1 MKREGRN
8 RTIDIFRAIAI
19 LAVLIYHF
27 YYFCDYPYQAHTI
40 LNRFLGIG
48 GELGVTL
55 FFIIS
60 GFGIAA
66 SLQNMEEKEG
76 KISAKRFL
84 QKRFLRILPQYY
96 ACIGILL
103 LLTSSA
109 QYVNKKGLFDVFTH
123 VIFIHNWFPSTHG
136 SINGV
141 LWSMGTIFQFYI
153 VAVWVKKIFDKNK
166 WLTVGGAV
174 LISVGLKILFYH
186 WILPARAADAS
197 WYFIYA
203 RQIFTAL
210 DNFLFGM
217 LLHSLLQS
225 DRIKWRKG
233 SAAAGAVVSL
243 GFCCWWILL
252 LIKYS
257 PYADNLMGY
266 IWHTVFAFGLTVLM
280 YFICALHF
288 SWKGI
293 VSRIILWISKYQYGT
308 YIRHFVVTSTLLTYS
323 SAIQII
329 ARNSFIIFSLS
340 MTVLCC
346 FVGYASTVF
355 FETVSYREEW
365 KKIKEDFSKK
375 QV

>member
-1 MKREGRN
+1 MKRVERN
-8 RTIDIFRAIAI
+8 RTIDIFRAVAI

-27 YYFCDYPYQAHTI
+27 YYFCGYPYQKYAI
-40 LNRFLGIG
+40 LNRFIGIG

-60 GFGIAA
+60 GFGIAV
-66 SLQNMEEKEG
+66 SLQSMKEKEG
-76 KISAKRFL
+76 EISVKRFL
-84 QKRFLRILPQYY
+84 KKRFFRILPQYY

-109 QYVNKKGLFDVFTH
+109 QFINKKGLFDIFTH
-123 VIFIHNWFPSTHG
+123 LIFIHNWFPSTHG

-153 VAVWVKKIFDKNK
+153 IAVWVKKIFDRNK
-166 WLTVGGAV
+166 WLAVGGAV
-174 LISVGLKILFYH
+174 FMSIGLKILFYH
-186 WILPARAADAS
+186 WILPSRAADAS

-217 LLHSLLQS
+217 LLHSLLKTDQ
-225 DRIKWRKG
+225 IKERKG
-233 SAAAGAVVSL
+233 MAIVGAMVSFA
-243 GFCCWWILL
+243 FCCWWVLL
-252 LIKYS
+252 LIRYS
-257 PYADNLMGY
+257 PYADNLLGY
-266 IWHTVFAFGLTVLM
+266 IWHTVFAFGLMALI
-280 YFICALHF
+280 YFICELHL

-293 VSRIILWISKYQYGT
+293 VSRILFWISKYQYGT
-308 YIRHFVVTSTLLTYS
+308 YIWHFIITSTLLTYS
-323 SAIQII
+323 SAIQVI
-329 ARNSFIIFSLS
+329 ARTSFIIFS
-340 MTVLCC
+340 MGMIVLCC

-365 KKIKEDFSKK
+365 KKLKEDFSKK
-375 QV
+375 RI